1 MLYVS
6 LGGSKM
12 RVNQIVL
19 SILIGLG
26 LICLFLFFL
35 AIKPALNNFQERLT
49 SSQPATEVVQE
60 EKPLISQREFFKEED
75 SSVTVRPLI
84 ALSGASKQQVFE
96 LRKQA
101 VASSPFARVDYEPS
115 AEVFGQIVDGKPWM
129 AAIACSDPQTRKH
142 YTQGPSEETRFIN
155 NPTALVMLEMPFVFP
170 SNASWCTRED
180 ANLMLQKITYDDSLG
195 EITITYLDLPFQ
207 TRKDKTFYA
216 FNGLN
221 ARDLGYPYMYVDP
234 SRSTYNLEFLNKDNV
249 STEVV
254 KLQNYLHVGP
264 SCGARG
270 GCNNGSPRQPMLE
283 FHEDV
288 SPDAHGKEI
297 YIKLWKEKPDSVND
311 PADMVERIIIGTST
325 M

>member
-1 MLYVS
+1 
-6 LGGSKM
+6 M
-12 RVNQIVL
+12 RVNQMVL

-26 LICLFLFFL
+26 LICLFLCFL
-35 AIKPALNNFQERLT
+35 AIKPALKSFHKMFA
-49 SSQPATEVVQE
+49 SQATISTQVVQQ
-60 EKPLISQREFFKEED
+60 EKPVNLQQELMGGN
-75 SSVTVRPLI
+75 SSSNGVRPLV

-101 VASSPFARVDYEPS
+101 VASSPFARADYEPS

-129 AAIACSDPQTRKH
+129 AATSCSNPKTRKH

-170 SNASWCTRED
+170 SNASWCTQEE
-180 ANLMLQKITYDDSLG
+180 ANLIPQKITHDDERG
-195 EITITYLDLPFQ
+195 EITVTYLDLPFQ
-207 TRKDKTFYA
+207 TRKDKIFYA

-221 ARDLGYPYMYVDP
+221 ARDLGYPYMYVD
-234 SRSTYNLEFLNKDNV
+234 SARSTYNLEFLNKDNA

-264 SCGARG
+264 SCGAKG

-283 FHEDV
+283 FHEDM
-288 SPDAHGKEI
+288 SPEAHGGEI
-297 YIKLWKEKPDSVND
+297 YIKLWKEKPEHVNA
-311 PADMVERIIIGTST
+311 PADMVERIIIGTPVE
-325 M
+325 